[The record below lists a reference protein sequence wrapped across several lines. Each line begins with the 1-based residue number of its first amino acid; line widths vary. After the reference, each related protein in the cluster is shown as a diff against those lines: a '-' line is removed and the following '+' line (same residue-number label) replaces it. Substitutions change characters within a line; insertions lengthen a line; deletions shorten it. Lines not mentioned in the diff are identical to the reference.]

1 MDEVANHL
9 ILSGNGQVALSTH
22 FVDGLLYE
30 DVYEELL
37 EARANRYDTIGGAP
51 LHTVDYF
58 DYKKSLKQPK
68 SAPYKVAVVYA
79 NGNIVEDKGSS
90 DEIGENLV
98 DCLHRL
104 RENKSVKAVVLRIN
118 SGGGSALMSD
128 RIWRETV
135 LLKEVKPVVVSMG
148 DMAASGGYYIACA
161 ADFIVAEPTTITGSI
176 GVFGIQPN
184 VGRTLSDKLG
194 LHVETVKTNPYADM
208 GSMVRP
214 MSVYERNVMQQSV
227 DRVYD
232 TFVKRVA
239 DGRHIGWKYVA
250 NIAQGRVWSGKEAL
264 GIGLVDTLGGMETAV
279 AYAVKKAELANYS
292 IIERPLVDSFFSSLS
307 ASFAQTRQERLLR
320 SAKGSLFHPYF
331 KLAKMLERM
340 QGVQAMLPF
349 QLEME

>member
-1 MDEVANHL
+1 
-9 ILSGNGQVALSTH
+9 
-22 FVDGLLYE
+22 
-30 DVYEELL
+30 
-37 EARANRYDTIGGAP
+37 
-51 LHTVDYF
+51 
-58 DYKKSLKQPK
+58 
-68 SAPYKVAVVYA
+68 
-79 NGNIVEDKGSS
+79 
-90 DEIGENLV
+90 
-98 DCLHRL
+98 
-104 RENKSVKAVVLRIN
+104 
-118 SGGGSALMSD
+118 MSD

-239 DGRHIGWKYVA
+239 DGRHIGWKYVD